1 MATLFERLIGL
12 NLPES
17 PTPAEEKMAI
27 HAFDGCCN
35 YADSPV
41 VVPGYGTVT
50 GVQVAGWMNLD
61 AAQQQEMIYLFALI
75 DDAAAVNARTAFQR
89 FNKDWL
95 YNGEWNTAPQWQD
108 ENAYWGTLAQIITD
122 AGGTPTPKP
131 F

>member
-12 NLPES
+12 NLPDI
-17 PTPAEEKMAI
+17 PTPAETKMAI

-35 YADSPV
+35 FADSPV
-41 VVPGYGTVT
+41 VIPGYGTVT
-50 GVQVAGWMNLD
+50 GSTVAGWFNLD

-75 DDAAAVNARTAFQR
+75 DDARDAGVRTAFQR
-89 FNKDWL
+89 ANKDYW
-95 YNGEWNTAPQWQD
+95 YNGEWNTSAQWQD
-108 ENAYWGTLAQIITD
+108 ETAYWGTLAQIITD